1 MEAAENADLAVVF
14 AGTNGEFESEGFDRF
29 DMSLSKGQD
38 ELVERV
44 AAAYKRTIVVNF
56 SAAPILLPWRDNVAA
71 IVQAWFPRQE
81 CGNAVTDLV
90 LGKVDACGRLPTTFP
105 FKIEYNPSYGT
116 SPGMRM
122 NEINYAEGVFVGYRQ
137 YDYNHIPPCWPF
149 GFTTFAWSHFK
160 LSSSMNPFGTIELSV
175 QVTNTGNRD
184 GKEVVQVYIHQLR
197 PNHLRPHKELHAF

>member
-90 LGKVDACGRLPTTFP
+90 LGKVDACGR
-105 FKIEYNPSYGT
+105 
-116 SPGMRM
+116 
-122 NEINYAEGVFVGYRQ
+122 
-137 YDYNHIPPCWPF
+137 
-149 GFTTFAWSHFK
+149 
-160 LSSSMNPFGTIELSV
+160 
-175 QVTNTGNRD
+175 
-184 GKEVVQVYIHQLR
+184 
-197 PNHLRPHKELHAF
+197 